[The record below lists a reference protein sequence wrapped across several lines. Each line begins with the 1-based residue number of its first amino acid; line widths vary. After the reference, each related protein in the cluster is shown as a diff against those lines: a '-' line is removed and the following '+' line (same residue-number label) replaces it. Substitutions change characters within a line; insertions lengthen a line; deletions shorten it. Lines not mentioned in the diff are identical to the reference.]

1 MDILTLTLSAVDRAV
16 LTSACS
22 ALEEIDV
29 VSETEEFVL
38 EAQVQS
44 GRLSGKLRRDLLSFR
59 RFGEPDGVL
68 LLRGVP
74 VGDLPPTPEQPEAL
88 VGPRGRGGAA
98 LSVIVACLG
107 EQFGFAE
114 ELGGNVVQD
123 ILPVRGFE
131 DQQVSTSSAA
141 DLGIHT
147 ETSFSQHR
155 PDYVGLLC
163 LRPDHERQA
172 ITTISSIDSILPLLD
187 ATTIEMLREPRFRTE
202 VDPSF
207 LIAMGEAG
215 AHVAEVAPILDGPSR
230 RPSIQVDFISTKG
243 TDRRAQEAL
252 NALGKLV
259 VESQHGVRLE
269 SEDALILDNTRVIH
283 GRSAFRARYDGA
295 DRWLLRTFVTRDLG
309 RSAAARPRD
318 GRVIQSGY
326 ATELSV

>member
-1 MDILTLTLSAVDRAV
+1 MDILTLSAVDRAV

-29 VSETEEFVL
+29 VAKTEEFVL

-44 GRLSGKLRRDLLSFR
+44 GRLSGDLRRSLLNFR
-59 RFGEPDGVL
+59 RFGGPHGVL
-68 LLRGVP
+68 LLRGIP
-74 VGDLPPTPEQPEAL
+74 VGNLPPTPGRPEAL
-88 VGPRGRGGAA
+88 VGPRGPGGAA

-114 ELGGNVVQD
+114 ELGGSVLQD

-147 ETSFSQHR
+147 ETSFSPHR

-187 ATTIEMLREPRFRTE
+187 TETIEVLREPRFRTE

-215 AHVAEVAPILDGPSR
+215 AHVAEVTPILDGPPCRS
-230 RPSIQVDFISTKG
+230 SIQVDFISTMG

-252 NALGKLV
+252 NTLGKHV
-259 VESQHGVRLE
+259 VENQHGVRLE
-269 SEDALILDNTRVIH
+269 SGDVLILDNTRVVH

-309 RSAAARPRD
+309 RSGAVRPCD
-318 GRVIQSGY
+318 GRVIQSDY
-326 ATELSV
+326 ETELSA